1 MRVRRLERRDQEKP
15 ISLVRLI
22 VVSLSRAFFGAKR
35 EVSLGTRVK
44 RGSEEE

>member
-22 VVSLSRAFFGAKR
+22 VVSLSRACFWGK
-35 EVSLGTRVK
+35 EE
-44 RGSEEE
+44 SEFEY